1 MKVIKKTKN
10 VENDIKNALIEANIY
25 DLIEK
30 G

>member
-10 VENDIKNALIEANIY
+10 VENDIKNAPIEANIY